1 VPIIVERMDLGE
13 PRDFN
18 KSAGVAQ
25 TIRLVPQCKLCRA
38 HIRGLRSIPNR
49 LRGVYPFRK
58 NPSICNECERKASEN
73 PPQKVMLSVLFG
85 DIRDFTAMSEKLSPT
100 ALTSILNKY
109 FGVVTVAL
117 LKQNALIDKFIGDGV
132 MALFGPPLL
141 LEGHERFALR
151 AALEIQDR
159 ARSIDLNVGIN
170 CGEALLGNVGMG
182 EVTDYTAIGD
192 AVNVAA
198 RLQGEAKGG
207 EIVISKN
214 IYDVCNDLVPGDYQA
229 EEASLTLKGKSEAVS
244 VYILRPTAG

>member
-1 VPIIVERMDLGE
+1 MENMDLGE
-13 PRDFN
+13 PRDFT
-18 KSAGVAQ
+18 KSSGVAQ
-25 TIRLVPQCKLCRA
+25 TIRLLPQCKLCRA

-49 LRGVYPFRK
+49 LRGIYPFRK
-58 NPSICNECERKASEN
+58 NPSMCNECERMSSHSA
-73 PPQKVMLSVLFG
+73 PQKVMLSVLFG

-141 LEGHERFALR
+141 PEGHERFALR

-159 ARSIDLNVGIN
+159 ARSIDLNVGIGIN

-207 EIVISKN
+207 EIVISNN
-214 IYDVCNDLVPGDYQA
+214 IYDVCNDLIPGDYQV
-229 EEASLTLKGKSEAVS
+229 EEASLTLKGKSEPVS
-244 VYILRPTAG
+244 VCILRPTAG